1 MPERTGAP
9 THRPAVTSPCIRNC
23 CLDENDI
30 CLGCYRSLTEI
41 CAWGEANNAVRQK
54 ILHNAAQR
62 RQQRSHDQR
71 DQHDQPENT

>member
-1 MPERTGAP
+1 
-9 THRPAVTSPCIRNC
+9 VTSPCIRNC

-54 ILHNAAQR
+54 ILHNAAHNANNNAAMIKMINMINRKIPDGQ
-62 RQQRSHDQR
+62 
-71 DQHDQPENT
+71 